1 MGCNVAIDR
10 AREASPQVTEEGPL
24 TRAVAVCKTASC
36 DWRMP
41 KIRKQQASVR
51 VG

>member
-1 MGCNVAIDR
+1 V
-10 AREASPQVTEEGPL
+10 
-24 TRAVAVCKTASC
+24 SC

-51 VG
+51 VLASAVGRLPSLRSGVNAQAGRLASSVAVQGS

>member
-10 AREASPQVTEEGPL
+10 AREASPQVTEERP
-24 TRAVAVCKTASC
+24 TRAVAVCKTVPC

>member
-10 AREASPQVTEEGPL
+10 AREASPQATEEGP
-24 TRAVAVCKTASC
+24 TRAVAVCKSVPC